1 MAAGPALEMWSKQ
14 TGDAASSDGKERT
27 VSMQRAFTLTLDR
40 FDPLEIAY
48 LASGLPLVGDPYP
61 GTLFVICRSLSVQR
75 LAPTLAMVT
84 VSYSGEVGKGGTGS
98 SPIANE
104 TVITWRGQVSDEAI
118 DEDINGKPIVNA
130 NDEPIEGITERIPD
144 LVATIEK
151 NFVSINLPAI
161 SAYLRSRNSDTFL
174 GFAPG
179 TARLWEYQASN
190 IITDGVA
197 GFWKVSA
204 TVVFREPYNT
214 TPDKCWYKRVLHEG
228 FKVRA
233 TAGGKI
239 RPAFNLATKTIE
251 TQKPILLKADGTRET
266 NPDNAHWLEFETT
279 LELPYAALG
288 LL

>member
-1 MAAGPALEMWSKQ
+1 MAAGEALEMWSKQ

-27 VSMQRAFTLTLDR
+27 VSMQRAFTTTLGR
-40 FDPLEIAY
+40 FDPLEVAY

-104 TVITWRGQVSDEAI
+104 TIVTWRGQVSDEAI
-118 DEDINGKPIVNA
+118 DQDINGLPLVTKNG
-130 NDEPIEGITERIPD
+130 EPIDGISERIPD
-144 LVATIEK
+144 QVATIEK
-151 NFVSINLPAI
+151 NFASINLPAI

-174 GFAPG
+174 GFPAG
-179 TARLWEYQASN
+179 TARLWEYSASN
-190 IITDGVA
+190 VISDGVA
-197 GFWKVSA
+197 GFWRVQA
-204 TVVFREPYNT
+204 TIVFREPYNT
-214 TPDKCWYKRVLHEG
+214 TPDKCWYKRVRHEG
-228 FKVRA
+228 FLVRSTPTVQPRIA
-233 TAGGKI
+233 FDPVTKSPVT
-239 RPAFNLATKTIE
+239 RPV
-251 TQKPILLKADGTRET
+251 LLKEDGTRET